1 MARRVVEPMHDEH
14 VNVTPLID
22 VVMCLIIFFL
32 LVGQMAKDE
41 AAGEITIPKALT
53 AQEMVDSE
61 GRLIVNVIAKSNPTG
76 DPDHPTMKIG
86 TVSPDVIIRRQ
97 LVPQSKLTDYLR
109 KEKFENKDLRLVI
122 RADGILSYEH
132 IAPILISCAQADIRS
147 INFATQQG
155 TPEGNSPSSGQ

>member
-1 MARRVVEPMHDEH
+1 MARRVIEPMHDEH

-41 AAGEITIPKALT
+41 AAGDITIPKALT
-53 AQEMVDSE
+53 ATEMVDAE
-61 GRLIVNVIAKSNPTG
+61 GRLIVNVIAKSNPTS
-76 DPDHPTMKIG
+76 DPDHREKIG
-86 TVSPDVIIRRQ
+86 TVPPDIIIRRQ
-97 LVPQSKLTDYLR
+97 LVPQMKLTDVLR

-155 TPEGNSPSSGQ
+155 TPDGNTPGAGQ